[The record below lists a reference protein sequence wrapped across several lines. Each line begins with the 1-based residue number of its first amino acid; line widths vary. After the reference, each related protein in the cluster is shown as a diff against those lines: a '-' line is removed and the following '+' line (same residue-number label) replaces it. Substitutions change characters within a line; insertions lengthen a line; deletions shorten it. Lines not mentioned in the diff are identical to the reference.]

1 MGQAIFQVDVKVEE
15 ILASK
20 DCRVIDCLL
29 LTNLLRVSYIP
40 SLSMSLQVFYF
51 FVHHSS
57 SFLVW
62 PRRGT
67 NTFFVLCFGI
77 LPGRPV
83 ILFKREGE
91 LRSVSLLFVVPRGLD
106 EAFL

>member
-40 SLSMSLQVFYF
+40 SLSKSLQVFYF

-62 PRRGT
+62 LHIS
-67 NTFFVLCFGI
+67 F
-77 LPGRPV
+77 
-83 ILFKREGE
+83 
-91 LRSVSLLFVVPRGLD
+91 SVVKMGLYS
-106 EAFL
+106 